1 MLVTVRQRDG
11 IIGTAVQH
19 GKILVGIYKYL
30 TVMYFLYS
38 KKDQY
43 KHLNEM
49 LSVMESVVEVCDKLG
64 DHKFSSFNY
73 LLFRFCAICVKTDHI
88 L

>member
-1 MLVTVRQRDG
+1 MHGL
-11 IIGTAVQH
+11 IGTAVRH

-43 KHLNEM
+43 EHLNEM

-73 LLFRFCAICVKTDHI
+73 LLFIGFVPFVSKLTTFYNHCYT
-88 L
+88 